1 MPVLTAFVA
10 LVAELALVALVAVV
24 AKVARVAKVASV
36 ARVAVVAK
44 VAFVADPAAMLDW
57 ASQVGAAAA
66 LLCKTCPEVP
76 AKEYAWAVPVPYP
89 IPPLVAV
96 AVEFVP
102 PEAIGRTELFEAV
115 NVVPSA

>member
-1 MPVLTAFVA
+1 M
-10 LVAELALVALVAVV
+10 
-24 AKVARVAKVASV
+24 
-36 ARVAVVAK
+36 
-44 VAFVADPAAMLDW
+44 
-57 ASQVGAAAA
+57 GAAAP

-102 PEAIGRTELFEAV
+102 PEAIGNTALLVAV